1 MRPRGPAGGPG
12 FTFSA
17 FKLNFSELV
26 IKGSLVATR
35 NQVQDMMQVV
45 AKHGIRGHVT
55 TVSMEDAVDLPNK
68 YLDAHLKGRLVLK
81 LE

>member
-1 MRPRGPAGGPG
+1 
-12 FTFSA
+12 
-17 FKLNFSELV
+17 
-26 IKGSLVATR
+26 VATR